1 MDKKRALLNS
11 LTSIGLRVVS
21 VVLNFFALRALVHML
36 GIDYQ
41 GFTQLFNSIFGVLTI
56 VEVGFA
62 GAIAFCLYDPI
73 LKDDKEKVAA
83 YYHYLRRIYVII
95 GIIILASGAVAGALL
110 PFLSKGA
117 EVTWDIYLSYAAY
130 LLGTGCVYFFSAK
143 GTLLAAYKEN
153 YKKDL
158 ASSLATIVQHI
169 LQIIFAYVHPNFLLF
184 SSFSLVNLA
193 LQYVLLWA
201 GTRNHKEIFRLSGT
215 ITPDEKKEIY
225 KLIRGNLLHRI
236 SGIFANSL
244 DTILIS
250 SVISVTALG
259 HYSNYATISTALVNV
274 LGTGISAMVS
284 VIGHAYK
291 SQGKEAFKR
300 YFDIMSMGGF
310 LLASVVFVGFA
321 AASTPF
327 VRLFYGEEFIE
338 AWPLVLS
345 LSAASF
351 VNLYAWVGA
360 TFRDACGL
368 FKEDMAVPVATAIA
382 HLILKLSLVFAFG
395 ILGVTWANVIV
406 YCLVSI
412 PGTTYFLYKKVF
424 QAKFDATC
432 VLMLL
437 MPFLFLGEA
446 SLSMYLSSLYS
457 LTPIVQFIANGFI
470 GIGVAALI
478 SGAFCISSAPTRKW
492 AIGLVSRNLR
502 RLHGAE
508 KSRQD

>member
-21 VVLNFFALRALVHML
+21 VILNFFALRALVHML
-36 GIDYQ
+36 GVDYQ

-83 YYHYLRRIYVII
+83 YYHYLRRIYVVI

-158 ASSLATIVQHI
+158 ASSLE
-169 LQIIFAYVHPNFLLF
+169 IIFAYVYPNFLLF

-193 LQYVLLWA
+193 LQYILLWA
-201 GTRNHKEIFRLSGT
+201 GTRNHKDIFQLSGT
-215 ITPDEKKEIY
+215 ISPEEKKEVF

-274 LGTGISAMVS
+274 LGAGISAMVS

-310 LLASVVFVGFA
+310 LLSSVVYVGFA

-327 VRLFYGEEFIE
+327 VSFFYGSEFTE
-338 AWPLVLS
+338 GWPLVLS
-345 LSAASF
+345 LSTASF
-351 VNLYAWVGA
+351 VNLYAWVSA
-360 TFRDACGL
+360 TFRDASGL

-424 QAKFDATC
+424 ATKFDVTC
-432 VLMLL
+432 VFMIL

-446 SLSMYLSSLYS
+446 SLSLYLTSLFS
-457 LTPIVQFIANGFI
+457 LAPAAQFVANGFI
-470 GIGVAALI
+470 GVGIAAAV
-478 SGAFCISSAPTRKW
+478 SGGFCLCSKPTRRWGVGFTRKIF
-492 AIGLVSRNLR
+492 ARST
-502 RLHGAE
+502 
-508 KSRQD
+508 Q